1 MVRMIETSPTND
13 PNPESRL
20 VTLSVRPCWAFI
32 AGVRELGHSL
42 CEAAFPDTR
51 VAERVR
57 LILQEA
63 LENAVKYSVKDSE
76 ATLELSISTTGTDV
90 EIRIVSVPE
99 HMHLDELRRE
109 LAWLTSL
116 GPEQAYAEAFRR
128 AAAHPDQSARL
139 GLARMQLE
147 GKMSIRLEEKSGKI
161 ELVARGAI

>member
-1 MVRMIETSPTND
+1 MTATTPTDD
-13 PNPESRL
+13 PSQASRL

-63 LENAVKYSVKDSE
+63 LENAVKYSVKESD
-76 ATLELSISTTGTDV
+76 APLELCISTTGAEV
-90 EIRIVSVPE
+90 EIRILSVPE
-99 HMHLDELRRE
+99 HLHLDELRRE
-109 LAWLTSL
+109 LEWLASL
-116 GPEQAYAEAFRR
+116 EPEQAYAEAFRR
-128 AAAHPDQSARL
+128 AAAHPEQPARL

-147 GKMSIRLEEKSGKI
+147 GKMQIRLEEKSGKI
-161 ELVARGAI
+161 ELVARGPI